1 MTNNQ
6 IQYQRNLE
14 TERTNRANEV
24 LRRRELSETNR
35 HNFQTEGLGR
45 SQLAETI
52 RNNTNMARIGWY
64 NAAENARSNK
74 AREQELSRHNMAT
87 ENITSYFN
95 KGQLVNAKV
104 ANEVLERRNEIQ
116 SAFNEGT
123 LRNAAGKLAEDVRHN
138 QRGEE
143 LQSRNLAQTWE
154 SAERDRANRLLN
166 TALSNQG
173 RLAGEAVRGM
183 SNLALNLLKY
193 SR

>member
-14 TERTNRANEV
+14 TERTNRANES
-24 LRRRELSETNR
+24 LRRRELSEANR
-35 HNFQTEGLGR
+35 HNYQTEGLGR

-52 RNNTNMARIGWY
+52 RNNTNMANIGWY

-74 AREQELSRHNMAT
+74 ARELEMTRHNTAT
-87 ENITSYFN
+87 ENITSYYN
-95 KGQLVNAKV
+95 KGQLVNANV
-104 ANEVLERRNEIQ
+104 ANEILRRRNEVQ
-116 SAFNEGT
+116 AAFNEGT
-123 LRNAAGKLAEDVRHN
+123 LRNAAARLSEDKRHN
-138 QRGEE
+138 ISGEN

-166 TALSNQG
+166 TALNNQG
-173 RLAGEAVRGM
+173 KLASTAVSGM
-183 SNLALNLLKY
+183 SNLALTLLKY

>member
-14 TERTNRANEV
+14 TERTNRANEI
-24 LRRRELSETNR
+24 LRWREASETSR
-35 HNFQTEGLGR
+35 HNFQTESLGR

-52 RNNTNMARIGWY
+52 RNNTNMANIGWY

-74 AREQELSRHNMAT
+74 AREQEMSRHNMAT
-87 ENITSYFN
+87 ENITSYYN
-95 KGQLVNAKV
+95 KGQLVNARV
-104 ANEVLERRNEIQ
+104 ANDVLQRRNEIQ

-123 LRNAAGKLAEDVRHN
+123 LLNAASKLAEEARHN
-138 QRGEE
+138 VRGEQ
-143 LQSRNLAQTWE
+143 LQQKNLVQTWE
-154 SAERDRANRLLN
+154 SAERERANRLQN

-173 RLAGEAVRGM
+173 RLAGEAIRGM
-183 SNLALNLLKY
+183 SNLALNLLKF

>member
-14 TERTNRANEV
+14 TERANRAMEG

-35 HNFQTEGLGR
+35 HNFQTESLGR

-52 RNNTNMARIGWY
+52 RNNTNMANISWY

-74 AREQELSRHNMAT
+74 AREQEMTRHNTAT
-87 ENITSYFN
+87 ENITSYYN

-104 ANEVLERRNEIQ
+104 ANEVLLRRNEIQ
-116 SAFNEGT
+116 SAFNKGT
-123 LRNAAGKLAEDVRHN
+123 LQNAAGRLAEDTRHN
-138 QRGEE
+138 MSSEN
-143 LQSRNLAQTWE
+143 LQTRNLAQTWE

-173 RLAGEAVRGM
+173 RLSAEAIKGM
-183 SNLALNLLKY
+183 SNLALNLIRY